1 MKGLYL
7 TLFLIFLSVPA
18 ATFAQQQA
26 PAQLRILTYLE
37 PYRSIEI
44 SPAESGVIRELLV
57 TEGQTVKKGDALV
70 KLDSKVIEARLAVAT
85 AQSENKGRILA
96 AQSEYTLE
104 KGRYDKLADLD
115 TQGLSNNFELER
127 QNANMKSSE
136 GRLVDAQ
143 EQQRV
148 FHLQAEQIK
157 RELDDRILYSPI
169 NGIVSQINKDIAET
183 VTTIEAS
190 RDNYLIQIVK
200 IDVLKATA
208 HIPASSVALIKIGDQ
223 LPIELDLKLR
233 SNPSADK
240 KTKAISGTIEF
251 ISPVIDSSSNT
262 VRISLRIENMKHAI
276 RGGSQAHVLIPKS

>member
-7 TLFLIFLSVPA
+7 TLFLILLTTPA
-18 ATFAQQQA
+18 ATFGQQA
-26 PAQLRILTYLE
+26 PDHLRVLTYLE

-57 TEGQTVKKGDALV
+57 KEGQTVKKGAPLI

-85 AQSENKGRILA
+85 AQSENKGRILE
-96 AQSEYTLE
+96 AQSEFTLE

-148 FHLQAEQIK
+148 FLLQVEQIK
-157 RELDDRILYSPI
+157 RELDDRILSSPI
-169 NGIVSQINKDIAET
+169 DGIVSKINKDIAET

-190 RDNYLIQIVK
+190 RDDYLIQVVE
-200 IDVLKATA
+200 IDILKATA
-208 HIPASSVALIKIGDQ
+208 HLPAALVAFIKVGDM
-223 LPIELDLKLR
+223 LPIELDPKLL
-233 SNPSADK
+233 SNPAPE
-240 KTKAISGTIEF
+240 KTPKSISGKIEF

-262 VRISLRIENMKHAI
+262 VRIRLRIDNMDRAI
-276 RGGSQAHVLIPKS
+276 RGGSQAHVLIPKR

>member
-1 MKGLYL
+1 MKALHL
-7 TLFLIFLSVPA
+7 TLSLILLTAPA
-18 ATFAQQQA
+18 ATFGQQA
-26 PAQLRILTYLE
+26 PDQLRVLTYLE

-57 TEGQTVKKGDALV
+57 KEGQTVKKGAPLI

-85 AQSENKGRILA
+85 AQSENKGRILE
-96 AQSEYTLE
+96 AQSEFNLE

-148 FHLQAEQIK
+148 FLLQAEQIK

-169 NGIVSQINKDIAET
+169 NGIVSEINKDIAET

-190 RDNYLIQIVK
+190 RDDYLIQVVE
-200 IDVLKATA
+200 IDILKATA
-208 HIPASSVALIKIGDQ
+208 HIPAALVAFIKIGDT
-223 LPIELDLKLR
+223 LPIELDPKLR
-233 SNPSADK
+233 SNQAPE
-240 KTKAISGTIEF
+240 KTPKSVSGKIEF

-262 VRISLRIENMKHAI
+262 VRIRLRIDNMDRAI